1 MPFKTYLS
9 LMICVMISAALATDG
24 SVNFSLPVKS
34 AWYFAGPAV
43 RA

>member
-1 MPFKTYLS
+1 
-9 LMICVMISAALATDG
+9 MICVIILAALATEG
-24 SVNFSLPVKS
+24 SVNFSFPVKS